1 MTRLLSLLEKALVA
15 ARIYDARGSWRPVE
29 EEPRLYMESEKWAG
43 LLTYKTDCISSAQL
57 GWAQSR
63 GRPCLLIILV
73 KTE

>member
-1 MTRLLSLLEKALVA
+1 MVA
-15 ARIYDARGSWRPVE
+15 ASIYDATGSWRPVRR
-29 EEPRLYMESEKWAG
+29 EPRTGVVVVESEKWAG